1 MSSPPAT
8 ILSTNNVSSTGS
20 LSVQLCST
28 LAAGH
33 SLDTAVSAA
42 QAGACVLVGF
52 GCGLVEGVRLAPNAD
67 ARVAGAEEVG
77 ALLADGEVVGGLVG
91 AGLGEAGCGGGG
103 QDEKGCQLHVCVFVY
118 ESCGCGVGGGC
129 SCPETC
135 LLFRMNSG
143 VFGNSCDVSAGG

>member
-1 MSSPPAT
+1 MLHEMLIIGPSPFSPTPSSRT
-8 ILSTNNVSSTGS
+8 HLSLTCSRPFEPR
-20 LSVQLCST
+20 ST

-33 SLDTAVSAA
+33 SLDTAVTTA

-52 GCGLVEGVRLAPNAD
+52 GCGLIEGVRLAPDAD

-103 QDEKGCQLHVCVFVY
+103 QDEEGCQLHIDGWVY
-118 ESCGCGVGGGC
+118 D
-129 SCPETC
+129 
-135 LLFRMNSG
+135 LWRWRRWWL
-143 VFGNSCDVSAGG
+143 